1 MNFREQTLEFT
12 DKKIYYIDSKTGEEI
27 QVMMDWEDELM
38 KKSAEYVCENGG
50 DILEI
55 GFGMGISANYIQS
68 HNIKSHTIIEY
79 HPQVYN
85 KAQIWA
91 EDKPNVNLILGD
103 WKSSLN
109 LLSTYDGIFY
119 DTFGDDNFK
128 LFGDLIKDYVNE
140 GANVTWW
147 NDCLEEKNIFGWDNV
162 IYDWIPTKPTSNNY
176 FKSSVYFLPKK
187 KF

>member
-1 MNFREQTLEFT
+1 MSCCN
-12 DKKIYYIDSKTGEEI
+12 
-27 QVMMDWEDELM
+27 
-38 KKSAEYVCENGG
+38 
-50 DILEI
+50 
-55 GFGMGISANYIQS
+55 
-68 HNIKSHTIIEY
+68 
-79 HPQVYN
+79 PQVYN